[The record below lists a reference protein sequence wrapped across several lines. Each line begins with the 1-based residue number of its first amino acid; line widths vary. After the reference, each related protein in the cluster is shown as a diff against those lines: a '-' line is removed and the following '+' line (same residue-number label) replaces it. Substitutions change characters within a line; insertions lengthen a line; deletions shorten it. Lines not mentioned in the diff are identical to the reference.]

1 MEAVEEVEESK
12 DAEGEAKDEEK
23 TGEPVEGEVTYGE
36 LLEGGGVIGW
46 GGGGGGGG
54 DWYGES
60 AAKASVIHKHEK
72 KIDYEIWNMKKL

>member
-36 LLEGGGVIGW
+36 LLEGGGVIGMVRVQQ
-46 GGGGGGGG
+46 
-54 DWYGES
+54 
-60 AAKASVIHKHEK
+60 KQASFI
-72 KIDYEIWNMKKL
+72 NMKKKSIMKYGT